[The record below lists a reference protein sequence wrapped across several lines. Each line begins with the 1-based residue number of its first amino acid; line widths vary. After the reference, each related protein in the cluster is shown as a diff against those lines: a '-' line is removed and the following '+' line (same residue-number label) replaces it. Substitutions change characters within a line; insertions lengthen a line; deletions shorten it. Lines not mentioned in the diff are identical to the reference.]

1 MNKNFRG
8 VELLFQKIVLAT
20 DGSEHSVRSTT
31 HAIELAKKFDGTIDV
46 VYVVDRQTA
55 KSDVLH
61 NSGKLEIAEKR
72 QEKVK
77 PVVDALEKSE
87 VDYTV
92 HILHGEAGP
101 TIVEFTNDNDF
112 DCVVIGSRGL
122 NDLQTFILGSVS
134 HKVAKRV
141 DCPVLIVK

>member
-1 MNKNFRG
+1 MF
-8 VELLFQKIVLAT
+8 EKIVLAS
-20 DGSEHSVRSTT
+20 DGSEHSLRSTT
-31 HAIELAKKFDGTIDV
+31 HAIELAEKFNGTIDV
-46 VYVVDRQTA
+46 VYVVDGQTA

-61 NSGKLEIAEKR
+61 NNGKLEIAKKRHEKM
-72 QEKVK
+72 K
-77 PVVDALEKSE
+77 PVVDLLERSDVE
-87 VDYTV
+87 YSI

-101 TIVEFTNDNDF
+101 TIVEFTNENGF

-141 DCPVLIVK
+141 NCPVLIVK

>member
-1 MNKNFRG
+1 MF
-8 VELLFQKIVLAT
+8 EKIVLAT
-20 DGSEHSVRSTT
+20 DGSEHSVRSTR
-31 HAIELAKKFDGTIDV
+31 HAIELAEKFNGTIDV
-46 VYVVDRQTA
+46 VYVVDGQTA

-61 NSGKLEIAEKR
+61 NHGKLEIAKRR
-72 QEKVK
+72 QEKMK
-77 PVVDALEKSE
+77 PVADLLEKSE

-101 TIVEFTNDNDF
+101 TIVEFTNENDF